1 MEPWRGGQFIALK
14 RLTRHRTHLSECV
27 TMEKTYI
34 VSNLYLKFSELQL
47 LDGDDKLL
55 DSELRET
62 QTADYFST

>member
-1 MEPWRGGQFIALK
+1 MIRFTAICSS
-14 RLTRHRTHLSECV
+14 LSRF

-55 DSELRET
+55 DGELRET